1 MRDIKAILVISTTPD
16 HRRRVGL
23 NPAKVY
29 WSNRW
34 LARETATSEFWE
46 ERMKRGREGG
56 REDILSFVQRYLIK
70 SSSFDY
76 QHFMINLKN
85 PITSFKI
92 TFYTFSHLFLGKAA
106 VTRVSCL
113 LAIFRVM
120 NQNPRKLEQKKVFLI
135 GVDIVDWWWAL
146 VTDLLTRRRRH
157 PDYVTRPREWQYCD
171 NVGAETVSNGIIQ
184 IIMLRHGRERARD
197 C

>member
-1 MRDIKAILVISTTPD
+1 MAGER
-16 HRRRVGL
+16 GG
-23 NPAKVY
+23 
-29 WSNRW
+29 NRW
-34 LARETATSEFWE
+34 VLRGKNGEG
-46 ERMKRGREGG
+46 KRGG

-135 GVDIVDWWWAL
+135 GVHIVDWWWAL

-157 PDYVTRPREWQYCD
+157 PDCVTRPREWQYCD

-184 IIMLRHGRERARD
+184 RIMLRHGRERARD